1 MMALSSLILKNAP
14 ECWRILQNA
23 PNSRCSNKVFAHP
36 LMRQPELPQAVD
48 REWGMLLL
56 DALGQRPV
64 REGENKKR
72 QPTAAG

>member
-1 MMALSSLILKNAP
+1 
-14 ECWRILQNA
+14 
-23 PNSRCSNKVFAHP
+23 
-36 LMRQPELPQAVD
+36 MRQPELPQAVD

-56 DALGQRPV
+56 DALEQRPV